1 LGRVVSL
8 ALPFAAGSVPR
19 SQGLCGELTIVNH
32 MKTLATKLP
41 SQLADQV
48 DRLVASGRYAN
59 RSEVLR
65 VAVRALVDAGDS
77 AEAVR
82 AEPSLPARVRAF
94 HGRLRQLARDARY
107 RGRWVALHGNELL
120 DVDDDHD
127 ALIRRILERPEEPID
142 VGFATDK
149 PEPRSIRLPSPI
161 AVRRA

>member
-1 LGRVVSL
+1 
-8 ALPFAAGSVPR
+8 
-19 SQGLCGELTIVNH
+19 
-32 MKTLATKLP
+32 MKTMATKLP
-41 SQLADQV
+41 SMLADQV

-65 VAVRALVDAGDS
+65 VAVRALVEAEGS
-77 AEAVR
+77 AETVR
-82 AEPSLPARVRAF
+82 AEPPLPARVRAF

-120 DVDDDHD
+120 DVDEDHD

-142 VGFATDK
+142 VGLATDK
-149 PEPRSIRLPSPI
+149 PEARSIRLPSPI